1 MGAAEWFLSASGR
14 GNASTEL
21 DRRCDD
27 GLAWSTGNSVTPL
40 IHGQA
45 YFPELLRSVGLMQS
59 GDLLLFTDWRGDPDE
74 LLDGPG
80 SEVSRVL
87 CAAARR
93 GVVVK
98 GLVWRSHLDRF
109 AFSEQQ
115 NRHLGEEIEAAGGQC
130 LLDMR
135 VRPGG
140 SHHQKFIVLRHPGR
154 PEHDVAFVGGI
165 DLCHSRNDGPD
176 HLGDPQPQP
185 IAAVYGPR
193 PPWHDIQLAVRGPA
207 VADVET
213 VFRERWTDP
222 HPLTRN
228 PIDRLSELVRRSD
241 RRAGPL
247 PPRLPDPV
255 RRGTK
260 SVQLL
265 RTYPNRR
272 RGYPFAPDGERSV
285 ARGYNKV
292 IARAHSLIYME
303 DQYLWSTEVVDCF
316 VQALRAVPTLHL
328 IAVIPHY
335 PDNDG
340 RFSLP
345 LNLVGRQQALDE
357 IYAAGGERV
366 AVYGV
371 ENHAGTPV
379 YIHAKVCVVDDVWA
393 SVGSD
398 NVNRRSWTHD
408 SELSCAVVDDE
419 SDDREPLII
428 DRFGDGARKF
438 ARALRLELAREH
450 LDRAAGEHADLLDPG
465 SAFHCFADSA
475 ATLQS
480 WHDSGQTGPRPPGR
494 LRPYSTPHLSRRTRT
509 WATPLYR
516 MFLDPDGRPANLRRA
531 SEF

>member
-1 MGAAEWFLSASGR
+1 VGVAEWFLSASGR
-14 GNASTEL
+14 GNDASEL
-21 DRRCDD
+21 DRRRDD
-27 GLAWSTGNSVTPL
+27 GLAWSAGNAVTPL
-40 IHGQA
+40 IHGAA
-45 YFPELLRSVGLMQS
+45 YFAELLRCVRLMRS

-74 LLDGPG
+74 RLDGAG

-87 CAAARR
+87 CEAARR
-93 GVVVK
+93 GVVVR

-115 NRHLGEEIEAAGGQC
+115 NRHLGEEIQAAGGVC

-140 SHHQKFIVLRHPGR
+140 SHHQKFVVLRHPGC
-154 PEHDVAFVGGI
+154 PELDVAFVGGI
-165 DLCHSRNDGPD
+165 DLCHSRNDGPE
-176 HLGDPQPQP
+176 HHGDPQPQP
-185 IAAVYGPR
+185 IATVYGPR

-213 VFRERWTDP
+213 VFRERWADP
-222 HPLTRN
+222 QPLTRN
-228 PIDRLSELVRRSD
+228 PINKFSELIRRD
-241 RRAGPL
+241 DHRAGPL
-247 PPRLPDPV
+247 PPRLPDPAQ
-255 RRGTK
+255 RGTQC
-260 SVQLL
+260 VQLL

-272 RGYPFAPDGERSV
+272 RGYPFAPYGERSV
-285 ARGYNKV
+285 ARAYNKV

-303 DQYLWSTEVVDCF
+303 DQYLWSTEIVDCF
-316 VQALRAVPTLHL
+316 VQALRADPKLQL

-340 RFSLP
+340 RLSLP
-345 LNLVGRQQALDE
+345 LNLVGRQQALEE

-379 YIHAKVCVVDDVWA
+379 YVHAKVCVVDDVWA

-408 SELSCAVVDDE
+408 SELSCAVVDTE
-419 SDDREPLII
+419 AVEREPFVI

-438 ARALRLELAREH
+438 ARELRLELGREH
-450 LDRAAGEHADLLDPG
+450 LDRAPGDDADLLDPA
-465 SAFHCFADSA
+465 SAFQCFAETA
-475 ATLQS
+475 AALQS
-480 WHDSGQTGPRPPGR
+480 WHDSGKVGPRPPGR
-494 LRPYSTPHLSRRTRT
+494 LRPYSTPHLSRSTRA

-516 MFLDPDGRPANLRRA
+516 AFLDPDGRPANLRRA
-531 SEF
+531 GEF